1 MSTGLILLVI
11 VGILV
16 GFGVAQR
23 VLDRLRLTDR
33 QALVFVLALL
43 VGGMLPDIPLG
54 GNLSINA
61 GGALVPIGIS
71 VYLLIKADSAKEVV
85 RALVASVLTGAAI
98 YFLGKILPDEPETA
112 FMDFNYLYGLVAGI
126 VAYIFGRSRRGAFV
140 AGVLGAVIADFWS
153 AAEIWMQGVS
163 QPLLLGGAGAM
174 DVIVISGVAAVLLA
188 EFLGEVIERI
198 QRGNEMDESRDFVD
212 GEFVDRSLHR

>member
-33 QALVFVLALL
+33 QALFFVLALL
-43 VGGMLPDIPLG
+43 VGGLLPDIPLG
-54 GNLSINA
+54 DHLSVNA

-71 VYLLIKADSAKEVV
+71 VYLLIKADSTKEVV
-85 RALVASVLTGAAI
+85 RALVASALTGAAI
-98 YFLGKILPDEPETA
+98 YFLGKLLPDEPEAA

-126 VAYIFGRSRRGAFV
+126 VAYLFGRSRRGAFV
-140 AGVLGAVIADFWS
+140 AGVLGAVIADVWS
-153 AAEIWMQGVS
+153 AAEVWMQGVQ
-163 QPLLLGGAGAM
+163 QPLQLGGAGAM
-174 DVIVISGVAAVLLA
+174 DVIVISGIVAVLLA

-212 GEFVDRSLHR
+212 GEFVERSRHR

>member
-33 QALVFVLALL
+33 QALFFVLALL

-61 GGALVPIGIS
+61 GGALVPVGIS
-71 VYLLIKADSAKEVV
+71 VYLLIKADSTKEVV

-98 YFLGKILPDEPETA
+98 YFLGKILPDEPENA

-126 VAYIFGRSRRGAFV
+126 VAYIFGRSRRGSFV
-140 AGVLGAVIADFWS
+140 AGVLGAVIADLWS

-163 QPLLLGGAGAM
+163 QPLRLGGAGAM
-174 DVIVISGVAAVLLA
+174 DVIVISGVVAVLLA

-198 QRGNEMDESRDFVD
+198 LRGNEMDQSRDFID
-212 GEFVDRSLHR
+212 GEFVERSRHK

>member
-33 QALVFVLALL
+33 QALFFVLALL
-43 VGGMLPDIPLG
+43 VGGLLPDIPLSE
-54 GNLSINA
+54 NIRINA

-71 VYLLIKADSAKEVV
+71 VYLLIRADSTKEVV
-85 RALVASVLTGAAI
+85 RALIASVLTGAAI
-98 YFLGKILPDEPETA
+98 WFLGRILPDEPETA
-112 FMDFNYLYGLVAGI
+112 FMDFNYLYGLIAGI
-126 VAYIFGRSRRGAFV
+126 VAYLFGRSRRGAFV
-140 AGVLGAVIADFWS
+140 AGVLGAVIADVWS
-153 AAEIWMQGVS
+153 AAEVWMQGVQ
-163 QPLLLGGAGAM
+163 QPLQLGGAGAM
-174 DVIVISGVAAVLLA
+174 DVIVISGIVAVLLA

-212 GEFVDRSLHR
+212 GEFVERSRHR

>member
-33 QALVFVLALL
+33 QALFFVLALL

-112 FMDFNYLYGLVAGI
+112 FMDFNYLYGLAAGI

-174 DVIVISGVAAVLLA
+174 DVIVISGVVAVLLA

-212 GEFVDRSLHR
+212 GEFVERSRHR

>member
-33 QALVFVLALL
+33 QALFFVLALL
-43 VGGMLPDIPLG
+43 VGGLLPDIPLG
-54 GNLSINA
+54 ANISINA

-71 VYLLIKADSAKEVV
+71 IYLLIRADSTKEVV
-85 RALVASVLTGAAI
+85 RALIASVLTGAAI
-98 YFLGKILPDEPETA
+98 WFLGRILPDEPETA
-112 FMDFNYLYGLVAGI
+112 FMDFNYLYGLAAGI

-140 AGVLGAVIADFWS
+140 AGVLGAVIADVWS
-153 AAEIWMQGVS
+153 AAEVWMQGVQ
-163 QPLLLGGAGAM
+163 QPLYLGGAGAM
-174 DVIVISGVAAVLLA
+174 DVIVISGIVAVLLA

-212 GEFVDRSLHR
+212 GDFVERSRHR

>member
-33 QALVFVLALL
+33 QALFFVLALL

-61 GGALVPIGIS
+61 GGALVPVGIS
-71 VYLLIKADSAKEVV
+71 VYLLVKADSAKEVV
-85 RALVASVLTGAAI
+85 RALVASALTGAAI

-212 GEFVDRSLHR
+212 GEFVERSRHR

>member
-33 QALVFVLALL
+33 QALFFVLALL
-43 VGGMLPDIPLG
+43 VGGLLPDIPLG
-54 GNLSINA
+54 DHLSVNA

-71 VYLLIKADSAKEVV
+71 VYLLIRADSTKEVV
-85 RALVASVLTGAAI
+85 RALVASALTGAAI
-98 YFLGKILPDEPETA
+98 YFLGKLLPDEPEAA

-126 VAYIFGRSRRGAFV
+126 VAYLFGRSRRGAFV
-140 AGVLGAVIADFWS
+140 AGVLGAVIADVWS
-153 AAEIWMQGVS
+153 AAEIWMQGVQ
-163 QPLLLGGAGAM
+163 QPLQLGGAGAM
-174 DVIVISGVAAVLLA
+174 DVIVISGIVAVLLA

-212 GEFVDRSLHR
+212 GEFVERSRHR

>member
-33 QALVFVLALL
+33 QALFFVLVLL

-54 GNLSINA
+54 ENLSVNA

-71 VYLLIKADSAKEVV
+71 VYLLIKADSTKEVV
-85 RALVASVLTGAAI
+85 RALIASALTGAAI
-98 YFLGKILPDEPETA
+98 YFLGRMLPDEPETA
-112 FMDFNYLYGLVAGI
+112 FMDFNYLYGLVAGVI
-126 VAYIFGRSRRGAFV
+126 AYLFGRSRRGAFV
-140 AGVLGAVIADFWS
+140 AGILGAVIADIWS

-163 QPLLLGGAGAM
+163 QPLRLGGAGAM
-174 DVIVISGVAAVLLA
+174 DVIVVSGLVAVLLA
-188 EFLGEVIERI
+188 EFVGELIERI
-198 QRGNEMDESRDFVD
+198 WRGREPDENREFVD
-212 GEFVDRSLHR
+212 GEFVERSKQK